1 MIRKAAIRF
10 GLIGL
15 LAAPLV
21 AAAAEKDI
29 KISLPKDRPIVV
41 RADSV
46 SSDPERDLTIF
57 RGNFEVEGTDWPIQA
72 DLAQIFGPIENPTR
86 VVISGKPARMW
97 LRYKGVDR
105 DIAAE
110 AAEIELQ
117 RKPDIVKLRGGAK
130 LVRSGRMTLEGDHF
144 EYDISAGKIIKS
156 GPVRITVLPSSK
168 SSTTAAPAPAP
179 APTAP
184 TAAPPPSSTSTPAPR
199 P

>member
-1 MIRKAAIRF
+1 MIRNAAIRF
-10 GLIGL
+10 GMLGL

-21 AAAAEKDI
+21 AAAAEKDV

-72 DLAQIFGPIENPTR
+72 DLAQFFGPIENPTR
-86 VVISGKPARMW
+86 VVISGKPARIW

-144 EYDISAGKIIKS
+144 EYDVTAGKIIKS
-156 GPVRITVLPSSK
+156 GPVRITVLPSTK
-168 SSTTAAPAPAP
+168 GTTPAAAAAPAPAP
-179 APTAP
+179 APATQ
-184 TAAPPPSSTSTPAPR
+184 STPAPQ

>member
-15 LAAPLV
+15 LAAPFV
-21 AAAAEKDI
+21 AAAADKDV

-46 SSDPERDLTIF
+46 SSDPERDLTVF

-86 VVISGKPARMW
+86 VIISGKPARMW

-105 DIAAE
+105 DISAE

-168 SSTTAAPAPAP
+168 STATPAPAP
-179 APTAP
+179 AAA
-184 TAAPPPSSTSTPAPR
+184 TAAPPSPATSTSAPTP
-199 P
+199 

>member
-15 LAAPLV
+15 LAAPFG
-21 AAAAEKDI
+21 AAAAEKDV

-46 SSDPERDLTIF
+46 ASDPERDLTIF

-72 DLAQIFGPIENPTR
+72 DLAQFFGPIENPTR
-86 VVISGKPARMW
+86 VVISGKPARIW

-144 EYDISAGKIIKS
+144 EYDVTAGKIIKS

-168 SSTTAAPAPAP
+168 STAA
-179 APTAP
+179 
-184 TAAPPPSSTSTPAPR
+184 STPAPAAST
-199 P
+199 PAPPPPATSTSAPKP

>member
-1 MIRKAAIRF
+1 MIRKAAKRF
-10 GLIGL
+10 GLIVL

-21 AAAAEKDI
+21 AAAAEKDV

-46 SSDPERDLTIF
+46 SSDPEQDLTVF
-57 RGNFEVEGTDWPIQA
+57 RGNFEIEGTDWPIQA
-72 DLAQIFGPIENPTR
+72 DLAQVFGPIENPTR
-86 VVISGKPARMW
+86 VVISGKPARIW

-168 SSTTAAPAPAP
+168 STAA
-179 APTAP
+179 
-184 TAAPPPSSTSTPAPR
+184 STPAPAAST
-199 P
+199 PTPPPPATSTSAPKP

>member
-1 MIRKAAIRF
+1 MIRKAAKRF
-10 GLIGL
+10 GLIVL

-21 AAAAEKDI
+21 AAAAEKDV

-46 SSDPERDLTIF
+46 SSDPEQDLTVF
-57 RGNFEVEGTDWPIQA
+57 RGNFEIEGTDWPIQA
-72 DLAQIFGPIENPTR
+72 DLAQVFGPIENPTR
-86 VVISGKPARMW
+86 VVISGKPARIW

-168 SSTTAAPAPAP
+168 STAA
-179 APTAP
+179 
-184 TAAPPPSSTSTPAPR
+184 STPAPAAST
-199 P
+199 PAPPPPATSTSAPKP